1 MTQRQALQRRRA
13 RRRHHDAE
21 QEMPIAARLSAVDAL
36 RQVQTYPTAAA
47 VHTLQRTVGNA
58 ATQRLLAE
66 SGAGGLYIQREE
78 ADGGEDIYAD
88 EKPPS
93 KLGYIGFNPDAK
105 YEAAALKGKLKDEA
119 IIALN
124 DPTIEKT
131 LETNEGIAKWV
142 MDTLIT
148 DILDQIPLFLK
159 ATDILEK
166 TDPAARDMMAQAM
179 LMFARAENGE
189 YTLERL
195 VLSGHSN
202 GVELWGDDARGHK
215 GGKFLLDKD
224 LVRLAETFPGAAAQ
238 VQDIMFSACYSANSI
253 LLVAKVFPNLQNAW
267 GYLGFSP
274 SARGGAVGHI
284 EKFVRNTEGDQ
295 SLEKKDGVGASALW
309 TRDAAD
315 AGGTGFIRNDIADM
329 DVKEINEAYEELK
342 PYFEEQFNGDKPIDD
357 TMNAFYSLLQYRLM
371 HPETTDEDRKLAEQQ
386 REIVLRMRYWARV
399 TARFGTDYKDI
410 ITKAYG
416 AVGRAVPNFAGMS
429 RSRVKAEMEA
439 FAEKLADTPDA
450 FARDFVNKY
459 LYGLWTLTDTE
470 VIPSTWI

>member
-1 MTQRQALQRRRA
+1 MTQRQALQRRRP
-13 RRRHHDAE
+13 RRRHPDGEAD
-21 QEMPIAARLSAVDAL
+21 MSLANASAVTQQSPVAAL
-36 RQVQTYPTAAA
+36 RQVQMHPTAEAI
-47 VHTLQRTVGNA
+47 HTLQRAVGNSGV
-58 ATQRLLAE
+58 QRLLAN
-66 SGAGGLYIQREE
+66 GTIQREE
-78 ADGGEDIYAD
+78 ADPDDPYA
-88 EKPPS
+88 EEAPES
-93 KLGYIGFNPDAK
+93 KLGYLGFNPDAK

-142 MDTLIT
+142 LDHLIT

-159 ATDILEK
+159 ATDTLEK

-179 LMFARAENGE
+179 LMFASAERGD
-189 YTLERL
+189 YVLERL

-202 GVELWGDDARGHK
+202 GVELWGDDAKGHK

-224 LVRLAETFPGAAAQ
+224 LVKLAEAFPGAAAQ

-253 LLVAKVFPNLQNAW
+253 LLVSKVFPNLQNAW

-284 EKFVRNTEGDQ
+284 DKFVRNTEGDQ
-295 SLEKKDGVGASALW
+295 ALEKQDGAGASALW

-329 DVKEINEAYEELK
+329 DVKEIDDAYDEMK
-342 PYFEEQFNGDKPIDD
+342 PYFDEQFEGTKPIDD
-357 TMNAFYSLLQYRLM
+357 TMNGFYSLLQYRLM
-371 HPETTDEDRKLAEQQ
+371 HPGTADADRKLAEQQ
-386 REIVLRMRYWARV
+386 REIVLRMRYWSRV
-399 TARFGTDYKDI
+399 TLRFGTDYKDM

-416 AVGRAVPNFAGMS
+416 AVGRAVPNFGGMS
-429 RSRVKAEMEA
+429 RSKVKAELEA

-450 FARDFVNKY
+450 AAQQFVNKY
-459 LYGLWTLTDTE
+459 LYGLWTLIDTD